1 MKDYYDGKIDKF
13 ILYYKEEGNKIKV
26 HFSNEI
32 KECENTKEVRE
43 FLQQMMHRQIRFIDF
58 DENIKE
64 FNKESK
70 ANKIFITGNL
80 IVTIIN
86 LIAFIMFLNP
96 LNLIA
101 LCINIGGIIYSI
113 VLGVKNNI
121 DSVDMEKMKLYLD
134 NEEKLNDNC
143 NINPELINNLSNK
156 EYEFVPSS
164 ESMININ
171 SIEYLKKEELGAIID
186 DINNN
191 NNINDK
197 HKKLT
202 RKR

>member
-32 KECENTKEVRE
+32 KEYENTKEVRE

-101 LCINIGGIIYSI
+101 LGINIGGIIYSI

>member
-32 KECENTKEVRE
+32 KEYENTKEVRE
-43 FLQQMMHRQIRFIDF
+43 FLQQMMHRQVRFIDF
-58 DENIKE
+58 DENIKD
-64 FNKESK
+64 FNKKSK

-101 LCINIGGIIYSI
+101 LGINIGGIIYSI